1 MLVLTRKTNE
11 SILIGDNI
19 EIRVSRIDGDTV
31 KLGISAPREISIVRK
46 EVVHAI
52 ADSNRSAALSGPAAG
67 QAAKLPR
74 LTVSAR

>member
-1 MLVLTRKTNE
+1 MLVLTRKANE
-11 SILIGDNI
+11 SILIGDSI

-52 ADSNRSAALSGPAAG
+52 ADSNRSAAVTGPTPG
-67 QAAKLPR
+67 KGTKLPR
-74 LTVSAR
+74 LTVPSV